1 MLNKKYIIFI
11 AIIIVCII
19 GIYYLFIKEKDYI
32 KYDSELSVLNKIEN
46 NTNKEESKNKDIK
59 EKITIYITG
68 AIKNQGVYELEEK
81 SRIVDCIEKAG
92 GLTEDADLKNINLAY
107 VIEDGM
113 KIYIPKNSD
122 NNEVKDDT
130 NLYVYKEKNNTINS
144 DNINLETQN
153 NKIDINTASQTELET
168 LPGIGPSTAA
178 KIINYRKENG
188 KFNNIEDIKNI
199 NGIGDSK
206 YEQIKNLIK
215 I

>member
-168 LPGIGPSTAA
+168 LPGIGTSTAL

-188 KFNNIEDIKNI
+188 KFKNIEEIKNVS
-199 NGIGDSK
+199 GIGDSK
-206 YEQIKNLIK
+206 YSKIKDLIST
-215 I
+215 